1 MAKKKSLPSNLQ
13 AWDDARK
20 RHRLAHA
27 HVQMA
32 RELGMNPQ
40 KLGGLDNA
48 DQEPWKAP
56 LPAFIESLYVKRFG
70 KPLPDAATS
79 IEERFR
85 AEQAK
90 KAARKAAK
98 RQLRAA
104 GAGPQ
109 QSDAQGEGP
118 AQGETPAH
126 AEESADG

>member
-1 MAKKKSLPSNLQ
+1 MATKSLAANLQ
-13 AWDDARK
+13 AWVEARK
-20 RHRLAHA
+20 RHKLSHA

-48 DQEPWKAP
+48 DQERWKAP

-70 KPLPDAATS
+70 KQQPDAVTS

-104 GAGPQ
+104 GE
-109 QSDAQGEGP
+109 QGEGP
-118 AQGETPAH
+118 TQGERPAH
-126 AEESADG
+126 AEDSADG